1 MALSSPLIRRSARLR
16 TAAGALLAATALI
29 SLSACGAANPGGGS
43 NEGKTSFVI
52 ASGSD
57 NPLEGGV
64 VSFVAEKVAPD
75 YGITIEAKE
84 LQDSRVMN
92 ESLVAGEIDGNIA
105 VHEPY
110 LKIVLDG
117 EPDWDLV
124 AATPVYVSLGT
135 LASTKH
141 KTVDELPD
149 GAKVAIPDD
158 PVNGALALNVLQE
171 AGVLT
176 LDSAAEPAAYTVD
189 DITANP
195 KNVQFVPAGAATLAR
210 SVEDT
215 DLAFLPTSF
224 LRASGYD
231 ESVEVRTEPFPEDYA
246 IQLVVRGADAD
257 SAAYRKLVEAFQDP
271 RVADYVDA
279 EYGDIA
285 IGIRR

>member
-1 MALSSPLIRRSARLR
+1 MALSSLSAGRIRLR
-16 TAAGALLAATALI
+16 TAGGALLAAAALI
-29 SLSACGAANPGGGS
+29 SLTACGAASPAGGES

-171 AGVLT
+171 AGILT

-285 IGIRR
+285 IGIRS